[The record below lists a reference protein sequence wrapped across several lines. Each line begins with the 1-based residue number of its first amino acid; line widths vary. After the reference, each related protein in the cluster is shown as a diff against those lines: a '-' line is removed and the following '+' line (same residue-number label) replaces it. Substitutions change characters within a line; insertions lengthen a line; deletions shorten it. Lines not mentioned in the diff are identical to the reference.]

1 MPENASIV
9 SKVLVIDDG
18 DIDVLTEIKRF
29 CQDNNIVALK
39 THSGNVMNL
48 LRSNVDLG
56 GILLSESYRDNPKG
70 GHKLAKEIHTL
81 RPELPIFLRRK
92 KSNTLDDLDD
102 STRGLF
108 CTAFTIEGIDQLKDS
123 LTDFIFSF
131 VFPNVMVRGI
141 QQITEDALNA
151 HFKHFSMACDTPYI
165 VKDSIVCGEV
175 FTLIPLESTWCRGY
189 MMLQCD
195 NRLVKLGPQTI
206 DPNDPPRP
214 SRISDV
220 LGEVTNMIWGYFKA
234 RYVGDEDQRLISQ
247 IQVPML
253 VKLEERN
260 VSFGSSTP
268 QLCFKYTLTD
278 LSDQSSPPVY
288 IYQRFVFNLNWNPE
302 AFKEIAISTAE
313 ELVESGELELF

>member
-1 MPENASIV
+1 MDAASIV
-9 SKVLVIDDG
+9 SKVLVVDDG
-18 DIDVLTEIKRF
+18 DIDTLSEIKRF
-29 CQDNNIVALK
+29 CSDHHLIGLK
-39 THSGNVMNL
+39 THSNNVMKL

-56 GILLSESYRDNPKG
+56 GILLSESYHDKANG
-70 GHKLAKEIHTL
+70 GIKLGQEIHAL
-81 RPELPIFLRRK
+81 RPELPIFLRRRK
-92 KSNTLDDLDD
+92 KATLEDIPEKDRHAFCAAYTIGEIDDLQDRLND
-102 STRGLF
+102 Y
-108 CTAFTIEGIDQLKDS
+108 
-123 LTDFIFSF
+123 IFSF
-131 VFPNVMVRGI
+131 VFPNAMVRGI
-141 QQITEDALNA
+141 QEITEDAIRS
-151 HFKHFSMACDTPYI
+151 HFKHFSLSCDTPYI

-195 NRLVKLGPQTI
+195 NRTVKLGPETI
-206 DPNDPPRP
+206 DPNDPPSH
-214 SRISDV
+214 SRISEV

-268 QLCFKYTLTD
+268 QLCFKYTLND
-278 LSDQSSPPVY
+278 LADQSEPPVN
-288 IYQRFVFNLNWNPE
+288 IYQRFVFNLNWNPDG
-302 AFKEIAISTAE
+302 FQEIPASTTE

>member
-1 MPENASIV
+1 MENASIV
-9 SKVLVIDDG
+9 SKILVIDDG
-18 DIDVLTEIKRF
+18 DIEVLDGIKRF
-29 CQDNNIVALK
+29 CQVNNIIALK
-39 THSGNVMNL
+39 THSANVINV

-56 GILLSESYRDNPKG
+56 GILLSESYRDHPKG
-70 GHKLAKEIHTL
+70 GIKLAKEIRAS

-92 KSNTLDDLDD
+92 KIPTLSDLDD
-102 STRGLF
+102 ASRALF
-108 CTAFTIEGIDQLKDS
+108 CAAYTADTIDDLKEPM
-123 LTDFIFSF
+123 TDFIFSF
-131 VFPNVMVRGI
+131 EFPNVMVRGI
-141 QQITEDALNA
+141 QEITEEALNA
-151 HFKHFSMACDTPYI
+151 HFKHFSMSCDPPYL
-165 VKDSIVCGEV
+165 VKDSIVCGEL
-175 FTLIPLESTWCRGY
+175 FTLVPLESTWCRGY

-195 NRLVKLGPQTI
+195 NRLIKLGPETI
-206 DPNDPPRP
+206 DPEDPPRP

-253 VKLEERN
+253 IKLDERN

-288 IYQRFVFNLNWNPE
+288 IYQRFVFNLKWNPE
-302 AFKEIAISTAE
+302 AFKEIAISTSE
-313 ELVESGELELF
+313 ELVEAGELEFF

>member
-1 MPENASIV
+1 
-9 SKVLVIDDG
+9 
-18 DIDVLTEIKRF
+18 
-29 CQDNNIVALK
+29 
-39 THSGNVMNL
+39 
-48 LRSNVDLG
+48 
-56 GILLSESYRDNPKG
+56 
-70 GHKLAKEIHTL
+70 
-81 RPELPIFLRRK
+81 
-92 KSNTLDDLDD
+92 
-102 STRGLF
+102 
-108 CTAFTIEGIDQLKDS
+108 
-123 LTDFIFSF
+123 
-131 VFPNVMVRGI
+131 MVRGI

-175 FTLIPLESTWCRGY
+175 FTLIPLESTWCCGY

-278 LSDQSSPPVY
+278 LSDQSSPPVRQQSLQLVP
-288 IYQRFVFNLNWNPE
+288 IHRRTNIRAPQARNQSYQSHKRMAE
-302 AFKEIAISTAE
+302 AQDPCRSSGSNQGSTGRAIGDYCRLPFTMTTTPNS
-313 ELVESGELELF
+313 S

>member
-1 MPENASIV
+1 MENASIV

-18 DIDVLTEIKRF
+18 DIEVLDSIKRF
-29 CQDNNIVALK
+29 CQHNNIVALK
-39 THSGNVMNL
+39 THSGNVMSV

-56 GILLSESYRDNPKG
+56 GILLSESYRDHPKG
-70 GHKLAKEIHTL
+70 GIKLAKEIRAT

-92 KSNTLDDLDD
+92 KVATLADLDENTCRLFCAAFTADAIDDLH
-102 STRGLF
+102 
-108 CTAFTIEGIDQLKDS
+108 EH

-131 VFPNVMVRGI
+131 EFPNVMVRGI
-141 QQITEDALNA
+141 QEITEEALTA
-151 HFKHFSMACDTPYI
+151 HFKHFSMSCDPPYL
-165 VKDSIVCGEV
+165 VKDSIVCGEL
-175 FTLIPLESTWCRGY
+175 FTLVPLESTWCRGY

-195 NRLVKLGPQTI
+195 NRLIKLGPETI
-206 DPNDPPRP
+206 DPEDPPQP

-253 VKLEERN
+253 IKLTERD

-278 LSDQSSPPVY
+278 LSDQSSPPLY

-302 AFKEIAISTAE
+302 AFKEIQISTSEA
-313 ELVESGELELF
+313 LVEAGELEFF

>member
-1 MPENASIV
+1 MENASIV

-18 DIDVLTEIKRF
+18 DIDVLDGIKRF
-29 CQDNNIVALK
+29 CQDNNIVAMK
-39 THSGNVMNL
+39 THSGNVMSV

-56 GILLSESYRDNPKG
+56 GILLSESYRDHPKG
-70 GHKLAKEIHTL
+70 GIKLAKEIRAV

-92 KSNTLDDLDD
+92 KVATLSDLDEN
-102 STRGLF
+102 TRRLF
-108 CTAFTIEGIDQLKDS
+108 CAAYTADTIDELKEP

-131 VFPNVMVRGI
+131 EFPNVMVRGI
-141 QQITEDALNA
+141 QTITEDALNA
-151 HFKHFSMACDTPYI
+151 HFKHFSMSCDPPYL
-165 VKDSIVCGEV
+165 VKDSIVCGEL
-175 FTLIPLESTWCRGY
+175 FTLVPLESTWCRGY

-195 NRLVKLGPQTI
+195 NRTIKLGPETI
-206 DPNDPPRP
+206 DPEDPPSP

-253 VKLEERN
+253 IKLNERDI
-260 VSFGSSTP
+260 SFGSSTP

-278 LSDQSSPPVY
+278 LSDQSSPPLY
-288 IYQRFVFNLNWNPE
+288 IYQRFVFNLKWTPE
-302 AFKEIAISTAE
+302 AFKELEIATSE
-313 ELVESGELELF
+313 ELVEAGELEFF